1 MQGGLGTM
9 KADGMTMW
17 ARVAAWK
24 LGAVPVPVF
33 VIAVVV
39 VCLAAYF
46 HRLPNDLIGGL
57 AVMML
62 AGLLLD
68 HLGRNIPVLS
78 RIGGPAILCLFVPAL
93 LVGYG
98 LFHPDMLAAVKSA
111 MKVDNLLYLYI
122 ASLVVGSIMGI
133 DHRVLGIGFL
143 RVWVPLIAGTVMA
156 VAAGLTAG
164 TLLGYELAHSFFF
177 IIIPILSGGVG
188 EGILPLSVG
197 YAAVTGKSQA
207 ELVATMIPAAM
218 IGNVVAILAAGLLSQ
233 FGERHPSF
241 SGKGQLVKMADG
253 NDLPADDHHEPYNLA
268 LMGAGLLLVC
278 SFYTLGEL
286 LAPLTGISGPVM
298 MIIAVAAVKLLRIMP
313 ANMELGAY
321 QFYKFVALNLTPA
334 VLVGLG
340 AIYISWDQL
349 MLALTPG
356 YFIVCAV
363 TVLTMVATG
372 FVAGWVMRLHPVE
385 AAIVSACHSGLGG
398 TGDVA
403 ILSASNRMNLMP
415 FSQMV
420 TRVGGAGMVVLAT
433 LLMHHFG

>member
-1 MQGGLGTM
+1 MGWKFGT
-9 KADGMTMW
+9 
-17 ARVAAWK
+17 
-24 LGAVPVPVF
+24 VPVPVYMA
-33 VIAVVV
+33 AVVV

-62 AGLLLD
+62 AGLFLD
-68 HLGRNIPVLS
+68 HIGRKIPVLS
-78 RIGGPAILCLFVPAL
+78 RIGGPAILCLFVPAA

-98 LFHPDMLAAVKSA
+98 LFQPDMLTAVKSA

-143 RVWVPLIAGTVMA
+143 RVWVPLIVGTAVA
-156 VAAGLTAG
+156 VAAGMTAG
-164 TLLGYELAHSFFF
+164 ALLGYELGHTFFF

-197 YAAVTGKSQA
+197 YAAITGKPQA

-218 IGNVVAILAAGLLSQ
+218 IGNVVAILAAGLLAQ
-233 FGERHPSF
+233 FGERYPSL

-253 NDLPADDHHEPYNLA
+253 KDPPVETHHEAYDLA

-298 MIIAVAAVKLLRIMP
+298 MIIAVAAVKLLRLMP
-313 ANMELGAY
+313 VTMELGAY

-349 MLALTPG
+349 LLALTPG

-363 TVLTMVATG
+363 TVLAMISTG
-372 FVAGWVMRLHPVE
+372 FAMGFVMRLHPVE

-415 FSQMV
+415 FSQMI

>member
-1 MQGGLGTM
+1 
-9 KADGMTMW
+9 MTLRERAMG
-17 ARVAAWK
+17 WK
-24 LGAVPVPVF
+24 LGAMPVPVF
-33 VIAVVV
+33 VVAVVV
-39 VCLAAYF
+39 VCLAAYH

-62 AGLLLD
+62 GGLLLD
-68 HLGRNIPVLS
+68 QIGHKIPVLS
-78 RIGGPAILCLFVPAL
+78 RIGGPAILCLFVPAA

-98 LFHPDMLAAVKSA
+98 LFQPDMLAAIKSA

-143 RVWVPLIAGTVMA
+143 RVWVPLIVGTA
-156 VAAGLTAG
+156 VAVTAG
-164 TLLGYELAHSFFF
+164 MAAGALLGYELGHTFFF

-197 YAAVTGKSQA
+197 YAAITGRPQA

-218 IGNVVAILAAGLLSQ
+218 IGNVVAILAAGLLGQ
-233 FGERHPSF
+233 FGERYPAF

-253 NDLPADDHHEPYNLA
+253 HDAPAENHHEPYDLA

-313 ANMELGAY
+313 APMELGAY

-334 VLVGLG
+334 ILVGLG

-349 MLALTPG
+349 LLALTPG

-363 TVLTMVATG
+363 TVVAMVTTG
-372 FVAGWVMRLHPVE
+372 FVTGFIMRLHPVE